1 MDQNYSTTDTLHKK
15 GAHLTFEERVIIQ
28 TRLLDNQSY
37 RSIAREIG
45 CCVSDA
51 IAKGAFLDY
60 VQKKLQEHHWSL
72 DACFGRA
79 LVTGEFQRDEMVCTK
94 TLYNYV
100 TLGLLGKIKSIDLPL
115 RVKRKNAKFS
125 SLLELEKLSH
135 TRIYYA
141 HPYCS
146 SDKGTNENHNGLFR
160 RFLPKGK
167 KIQDYPVEHI
177 SRVECWANTLPRKIL
192 GYKTPEEC
200 FEEEMLAA
208 LTA

>member
-1 MDQNYSTTDTLHKK
+1 MFRDCFSRVFLSITTDN
-15 GAHLTFEERVIIQ
+15 GSE
-28 TRLLDNQSY
+28 
-37 RSIAREIG
+37 
-45 CCVSDA
+45 
-51 IAKGAFLDY
+51 
-60 VQKKLQEHHWSL
+60 
-72 DACFGRA
+72 
-79 LVTGEFQRDEMVCTK
+79 
-94 TLYNYV
+94 
-100 TLGLLGKIKSIDLPL
+100 
-115 RVKRKNAKFS
+115 FS
-125 SLLELEKLSH
+125 SLSELEKLSH

-160 RFLPKGK
+160 RFLPQGK

-200 FEEEMLAA
+200 FREEMLAA